1 MILLLY
7 GYTIDIT
14 TVTSQRCPSF
24 PRLFASSSVFA
35 YGQTSTGKTHTM
47 QGTEEQ
53 PGVIPLAIEECFSY
67 VSTSNDDRLAL

>member
-1 MILLLY
+1 MPLSNNVFVL
-7 GYTIDIT
+7 
-14 TVTSQRCPSF
+14 R
-24 PRLFASSSVFA
+24 SVFA

-67 VSTSNDDRLAL
+67 VSTSNDDRCACMHHHHIT